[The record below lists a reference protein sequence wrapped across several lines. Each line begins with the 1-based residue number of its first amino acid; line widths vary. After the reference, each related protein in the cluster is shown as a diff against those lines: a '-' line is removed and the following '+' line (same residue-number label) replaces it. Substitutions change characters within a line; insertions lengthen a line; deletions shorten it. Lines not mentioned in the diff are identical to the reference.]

1 MNKPSFPPAPSP
13 APPATP
19 RRAILVIAIPAMITN
34 AATGL
39 IGLVDTW
46 VIGQAASAALLAAA
60 GMGSTAFTTLLTLFN
75 VLRMGTT
82 GLTARAHG
90 AEDMPERSA
99 VLARGLAVAGALGL
113 MLLLATPLVLG
124 PLLDS
129 FGAEAAVRDGAHTY
143 LAIRWW
149 AAPAVL
155 LNMVLVGWLLG
166 LQRAR
171 TVLAIEVGYNLTNAA
186 LSIALALSLGWGI
199 TGVAIASLIAEFAK
213 LMAAILCVH
222 PHAGLRRLAGILRQG
237 ATWRGPAIAALF
249 AVNRDLLL
257 RTALLMVCIYVLT
270 RTGARLGQVP
280 LAANTVILQ
289 FFLLA
294 ALVLDGFEAAAQT
307 LGGAAVGGRD
317 SRRFSALVRGCF
329 QGAFIASLSIAVA
342 YTFGGP
348 SIIRAFAKDAATAA
362 YANQHLVWGV
372 AAQFCGFASFVFDG
386 IYIGAGWTRQMLLT
400 MAGGA
405 LAFFVSVLAL
415 VPWLGNDGLWLA
427 FCTLM
432 MVRWLGQWAF
442 YPRLY
447 RQTFALPDGARS

>member
-1 MNKPSFPPAPSP
+1 MSKPSSPP
-13 APPATP
+13 APPASKAP
-19 RRAILVIAIPAMITN
+19 RRAILAIAIPAMITN

-46 VIGQAASAALLAAA
+46 VIGQAASATLLAAT

-99 VLARGLAVAGALGL
+99 VLARGLAVAAGLGL
-113 MLLLATPLVLG
+113 LLLLATPLVLG
-124 PLLDS
+124 PLLNS
-129 FGAEAAVRDGAHTY
+129 FGASAAVREGAHTY
-143 LAIRWW
+143 LSIRWW

-155 LNMVLVGWLLG
+155 LNMALVGWLLG

-186 LSIALALSLGWGI
+186 LSIVLALGLGWGI
-199 TGVAIASLIAEFAK
+199 AGVAAASLIAEFAK
-213 LMAAILCVH
+213 LTAAVLCVR
-222 PHAGLRRLAGILRQG
+222 PHAPLRRLAGILRQG
-237 ATWRGPAIAALF
+237 ETWRGPAIAALF

-270 RTGARLGQVP
+270 RTGARLGPVP

-294 ALVLDGFEAAAQT
+294 SLVLDGFEAAAQT

-317 SRRFSALVRGCF
+317 GRRFSALVRGCF
-329 QGAFIASLSIAVA
+329 QGAFVASLGIALV

-348 SIIRAFAKDAATAA
+348 AIIRAFAKDAATAA

-372 AAQFCGFASFVFDG
+372 IAQFCGFASFVFDG

-400 MAGGA
+400 MAAGA
-405 LAFFVSVLAL
+405 LAFFTGVLAL

-427 FCTLM
+427 FCLLM
-432 MVRWLGQWAF
+432 TVRWLGQWAF

-447 RQTFALPDGARS
+447 RQTFAVSHGA

>member
-1 MNKPSFPPAPSP
+1 MSSPSSLSSALPPPKV
-13 APPATP
+13 P
-19 RRAILVIAIPAMITN
+19 RRAILAIAIPAMITN

-46 VIGQAASAALLAAA
+46 VIGQTANAALLAAT

-90 AEDMPERSA
+90 ASDVPERSA
-99 VLARGLAVAGALGL
+99 VLARGLAVAAGIGL
-113 MLLLATPLVLG
+113 VLLLAAPLVLG
-124 PLLDS
+124 PLLTS
-129 FGAEAAVRDGAHTY
+129 FGADDTVREGARTY
-143 LAIRWW
+143 LSIRWW

-171 TVLAIEVGYNLTNAA
+171 TVLAIEVGYNLANAVLSIVLVLGMGMGIAGLAFTSLAAEFLKLTAA
-186 LSIALALSLGWGI
+186 L
-199 TGVAIASLIAEFAK
+199 
-213 LMAAILCVH
+213 LCVR
-222 PHAGLRRLAGILRQG
+222 PHVGFGRLAGILRQK
-237 ATWRGPAIAALF
+237 ATWRGPAISALF
-249 AVNRDLLL
+249 AVNRDLLM

-294 ALVLDGFEAAAQT
+294 SLVLDGFEASAQT
-307 LGGAAVGGRD
+307 LGGAAVGGKD
-317 SRRFSALVRGCF
+317 GRRFSAIARGCF
-329 QGAFIASLSIAVA
+329 QGAFIASLGIAA
-342 YTFGGP
+342 LYTFGGP
-348 SIIRAFAKDAATAA
+348 TIIRAFAKDAATAA

-372 AAQFCGFASFVFDG
+372 IAQFCGFASFVFDG

-405 LAFFVSVLAL
+405 IAFFAAVLTL

-427 FCTLM
+427 FCLLM
-432 MVRWLGQWAF
+432 AVRWLGQWAF
-442 YPRLY
+442 YPGLY
-447 RQTFALPDGARS
+447 RKTFLHATGGRP

>member
-1 MNKPSFPPAPSP
+1 M
-13 APPATP
+13 
-19 RRAILVIAIPAMITN
+19 LTN

-46 VIGQAASAALLAAA
+46 VIGQAASAVLLAAT
-60 GMGSTAFTTLLTLFN
+60 GMGSTAFITLLTLFN

-90 AEDMPERSA
+90 AQDTPERSA
-99 VLARGLAVAGALGL
+99 VLARGLAVAAGLGL

-129 FGAEAAVRDGAHTY
+129 FGAGEAVREGAHTY

-171 TVLAIEVGYNLTNAA
+171 TVLAIEVGYNLTNAV
-186 LSIALALSLGWGI
+186 LSVILVLGLGQGIA
-199 TGVAIASLIAEFAK
+199 GVAVASVVAEAAK
-213 LMAAILCVH
+213 LTAAVLCVR
-222 PHAGLRRLAGILRQG
+222 PHVGLRRLAAILRQK

-249 AVNRDLLL
+249 AVNRDLLM
-257 RTALLMVCIYVLT
+257 RTLLLMGCIYVLT
-270 RTGARLGQVP
+270 RTGARLGPVP

-294 ALVLDGFEAAAQT
+294 SLVLDGFEAAAQT

-317 SRRFSALVRGCF
+317 GRRFSALARACF
-329 QGAFIASLSIAVA
+329 QGACVASLGIAA
-342 YTFGGP
+342 LYTFGGP
-348 SIIRAFAKDAATAA
+348 AIIRAFAKDAATAA
-362 YANQHLVWGV
+362 YANQHLMWGV
-372 AAQFCGFASFVFDG
+372 IAQFCGFASFVFDG
-386 IYIGAGWTRQMLLT
+386 LYIGAGWTRQMLLT

-405 LAFFVSVLAL
+405 LAFFIGVLTL

-427 FCTLM
+427 FCLLM
-432 MVRWLGQWAF
+432 TVRWLGQWAL
-442 YPRLY
+442 YPRLH
-447 RQTFALPDGARS
+447 RNTFHRLNGDHA

>member
-1 MNKPSFPPAPSP
+1 MSEPSSQPAQ
-13 APPATP
+13 P
-19 RRAILVIAIPAMITN
+19 RRAILAIALPAMVTN

-46 VIGQAASAALLAAA
+46 VIGQAASATLLAAT

-90 AEDMPERSA
+90 AQDLAERSA
-99 VLARGLAVAGALGL
+99 VLARGLAVAGVLGAI
-113 MLLLATPLVLG
+113 LLLAAPLVLG
-124 PLLDS
+124 PLLAS
-129 FGAEAAVRDGAHTY
+129 FGAESHVREGAQTY

-155 LNMVLVGWLLG
+155 LNMVLVGWLIG

-186 LSIALALSLGWGI
+186 LSIVLTLGLGWGI
-199 TGVAIASLIAEFAK
+199 AGVAAASLMAEFAK
-213 LMAAILCVH
+213 LTAALLCVRPHVGLGNLAAIMR
-222 PHAGLRRLAGILRQG
+222 RRL
-237 ATWRGPAIAALF
+237 TWRGPAIAALF

-257 RTALLMVCIYVLT
+257 RTALLMGCIYALT
-270 RTGARLGQVP
+270 RTGARLGEVP

-294 ALVLDGFEAAAQT
+294 SLVLDGFEAAAQT

-317 SRRFSALVRGCF
+317 ARRFSALAKACF
-329 QGAFIASLSIAVA
+329 QGACVASIGIGLV

-348 SIIRAFAKDAATAA
+348 AIIRAFAKDAATAA
-362 YANQHLVWGV
+362 YANQHLAWGV
-372 AAQFCGFASFVFDG
+372 IAQFCGFASFVFDG
-386 IYIGAGWTRQMLLT
+386 LYIGAGWTRQMLIT

-405 LAFFVSVLAL
+405 LAFFAGLFAL

-427 FCTLM
+427 FCLLM
-432 MVRWLGQWAF
+432 TVRWLGQLAF

-447 RQTFALPDGARS
+447 RQTFVQGARS

>member
-1 MNKPSFPPAPSP
+1 MSSPSALAAPALPNP
-13 APPATP
+13 P
-19 RRAILVIAIPAMITN
+19 RRAILTIAIPAMITN

-46 VIGQAASAALLAAA
+46 VIGQAASATLLAAT

-90 AEDMPERSA
+90 AGDLPERSA
-99 VLARGLAVAGALGL
+99 VLARGLAVAAAIGL
-113 MLLLATPLVLG
+113 VLLLAAPLVLG

-129 FGAEAAVRDGAHTY
+129 FGADAAVREGAHTY

-155 LNMVLVGWLLG
+155 LNMVLVGWLIG

-171 TVLAIEVGYNLTNAA
+171 TVLAIEIGYNLTNAV
-186 LSIALALSLGWGI
+186 LSIALAIGLGWGI
-199 TGVAIASLIAEFAK
+199 AGIAAASLIAEFVK
-213 LMAAILCVH
+213 LLAAALCVR
-222 PHAGLRRLAGILRQG
+222 PEARLRRLAAILRQG

-257 RTALLMVCIYVLT
+257 RTALLMVCIYFLT
-270 RTGARLGQVP
+270 RTGARLGEVP

-294 ALVLDGFEAAAQT
+294 SLVLDGFEAAAQT

-317 SRRFSALVRGCF
+317 RRRFSALVRGCL
-329 QGAFIASLSIAVA
+329 QGAFVASLGIAA
-342 YTFGGP
+342 LYAFGGP
-348 SIIRAFAKDAATAA
+348 AIIRAFAKDAATAA
-362 YANQHLVWGV
+362 YADRHLIWGIV
-372 AAQFCGFASFVFDG
+372 AQFCGCASFVFDG
-386 IYIGAGWTRQMLLT
+386 LFIGAGWTRQMLLT

-405 LAFFVSVLAL
+405 LAFFAGVVTL

-427 FCTLM
+427 FCLLM
-432 MVRWLGQWAF
+432 LVRWLGQWAL
-442 YPRLY
+442 YPGLY
-447 RQTFALPDGARS
+447 RKTFHRPEGGRS

>member
-1 MNKPSFPPAPSP
+1 MSLPSSASR
-13 APPATP
+13 TP
-19 RRAILVIAIPAMITN
+19 RRAILAIALPAMATN

-46 VIGQAASAALLAAA
+46 VIGQAASAVLLAAT
-60 GMGSTAFTTLLTLFN
+60 GMGSSAFTTLLTLFN

-90 AEDMPERSA
+90 AGDDTERRA

-113 MLLLATPLVLG
+113 ALLLARPLVLG

-129 FGAEAAVRDGAHTY
+129 FGADEGVRAGAHLY
-143 LAIRWW
+143 LSIRWW
-149 AAPAVL
+149 VAPAVL
-155 LNMVLVGWLLG
+155 LNMVLTGWLLG

-171 TVLAIEVGYNLTNAA
+171 TVLAIEVGYNLINAA
-186 LSIALALSLGWGI
+186 LSATLALGLGWGI
-199 TGVAIASLIAEFAK
+199 AGVAWASLIAEVAK
-213 LMAAILCVH
+213 LLAALACVQ
-222 PHAGLRRLAGILRQG
+222 PHAGLARVGRIARQA
-237 ATWRGPAIAALF
+237 ATWRGPAVAALF

-257 RTALLMVCIYVLT
+257 RTALLMGCIYMLT
-270 RTGARLGQVP
+270 RTGARLGEVP

-317 SRRFSALVRGCF
+317 GQRFSALVKGCF
-329 QGAFIASLSIAVA
+329 QGAAVASLGIAA
-342 YTFGGP
+342 IYTFGGP
-348 SIIRAFAKDAATAA
+348 AIIRAFAKDAATAA

-372 AAQFCGFASFVFDG
+372 LAQFCGFASFVFDG
-386 IYIGAGWTRQMLLT
+386 LYIGAGWTRAMLLT

-405 LAFFVSVLAL
+405 AAFFCGVALL

-427 FCTLM
+427 FCLLM
-432 MVRWLGQWAF
+432 LARWMGQWAL

-447 RQTFALPDGARS
+447 RRTFAVEGDRP